1 MDKFLQGCAAVLIG
15 VILILLIGKDRK
27 DLGLLIS
34 VGISCMVA
42 LTALQ
47 YLKPVLDFIHRLESV
62 GNLESTGIRILLKVI
77 GIGILSEIA
86 ALICSD
92 AGNSSLG
99 KSLQYL
105 SAAVMLWLSLPLFTM
120 LMELLQRILGEL

>member
-34 VGISCMVA
+34 VGVSCMVA

-77 GIGILSEIA
+77 GIGILSEIE

-105 SAAVMLWLSLPLFTM
+105 SAAVMLWLSLPLFSM

>member
-34 VGISCMVA
+34 VGVSCMVA

-62 GNLESTGIRILLKVI
+62 GN
-77 GIGILSEIA
+77 
-86 ALICSD
+86 
-92 AGNSSLG
+92 
-99 KSLQYL
+99 
-105 SAAVMLWLSLPLFTM
+105 
-120 LMELLQRILGEL
+120 